1 MYLHVMFSTICLQ
14 GFDCIFFAKYKL
26 KFWCNGTRTRRWKIN
41 SLCFPWE
48 PQEYFNTCNWIFP
61 HNYNEVK
68 ENNFIKLKK
77 IIFNKCDLR
86 AIKIKRNGEPEN
98 NQMISLNES
107 GKYLELLRIIALPC
121 RTRGLGYHVVGGNLR
136 SLCVSYRINRNNRS
150 LLGRYDLIEFPKVTP
165 LSFFLNP
172 NDHKIANCVV
182 N

>member
-1 MYLHVMFSTICLQ
+1 M
-14 GFDCIFFAKYKL
+14 
-26 KFWCNGTRTRRWKIN
+26 
-41 SLCFPWE
+41 
-48 PQEYFNTCNWIFP
+48 
-61 HNYNEVK
+61 
-68 ENNFIKLKK
+68 
-77 IIFNKCDLR
+77 R

-136 SLCVSYRINRNNRS
+136 SLRVSYRINRNNRS
-150 LLGRYDLIEFPKVTP
+150 LVGRYDLIEFPKVTP